1 MTRLVQLPCRHV
13 RYTVLG
19 LVRVG
24 SGLTALSA
32 LGALALLVL
41 VPAHQGAA
49 SGAGRASTVLGVA
62 LLAATVSTM
71 VHTVLLAG
79 DTRRRA
85 WDQYLNTLPGHRW
98 PRTLTSLT
106 ATCVVG
112 TLAAVPVAFLGL
124 MQGADPDLAS
134 WGRLALL
141 VPVAAVP
148 GLLLGL
154 LVVRIG
160 SLRRRRACTA
170 VILLVLTAGAL
181 VAVGS
186 RLPDWAELL
195 STLTPTFAA
204 SRALMPIVSHE
215 PLSAPHL
222 AIWVFW
228 CLTPLVVL
236 STLER
241 HRHRSLP

>member
-1 MTRLVQLPCRHV
+1 MTRLVELPYRHA

-19 LVRVG
+19 LVRAGGV
-24 SGLTALSA
+24 LTVLSA
-32 LGALALLVL
+32 LGALGLLVL
-41 VPAHQGAA
+41 VFAHQGTA
-49 SGAGRASTVLGVA
+49 SGTSRISTMLGVA
-62 LLAATVSTM
+62 LLAATASMM
-71 VHTVLLAG
+71 VHAVLLAG

-98 PRTLTSLT
+98 TRPLTFLA

-112 TLAAVPVAFLGL
+112 MLAAVPVAFLGL
-124 MQGADPDLAS
+124 MHGARPDVAG
-134 WGRLALL
+134 WFWMVLL

-154 LVVRIG
+154 LVARI
-160 SLRRRRACTA
+160 SSVRRRQVSTA
-170 VILLVLTAGAL
+170 MVLLVLTAGAL

-186 RLPDWAELL
+186 RLPAWAEPL

-204 SRALMPIVSHE
+204 SRTLMPLVNHE

-222 AIWVFW
+222 LMWVFW
-228 CLTPLVVL
+228 CLTLLVVL